1 MDDKNLSL
9 DKNGELYGEWWIP
22 NSKNIVLGILKYS
35 PNILK
40 LELHKPLKNK
50 QQSIYKIPIIYGIV
64 NKIQITLQCARW
76 ISSSSK
82 FGSPSQIF
90 IISYACIGS
99 HIPNVTDFKIKKIN
113 LSFSL
118 SKYWFDITGFNN
130 KLFES
135 KKIKYSMKY
144 KEIPKRTYKINNFT
158 TITFFIEYSITRQIH
173 EPDSLD
179 ENPIIII
186 EWKNGINIDEL
197 FRFIENL
204 KSFFAI
210 HSYSIIMM
218 GFSSRESGS

>member
-158 TITFFIEYSITRQIH
+158 TITFFIEFSITRQIH

-179 ENPIIII
+179 EKCNYSCEIIYFVCTF
-186 EWKNGINIDEL
+186 WN
-197 FRFIENL
+197 FFI
-204 KSFFAI
+204 F
-210 HSYSIIMM
+210 H
-218 GFSSRESGS
+218 

>member
-204 KSFFAI
+204 KSFFDTI
-210 HSYSIIMM
+210 GHIVKPLEIV
-218 GFSSRESGS
+218 